1 MAHPAVVERLARLAR
16 DQRGAATAPPG
27 PVLCVAPAGSGKTT
41 TLVARIAW
49 LVDEG
54 IDPGSICAMTFNR
67 RAAEE
72 LRERVGVALAPL
84 DQPAGAGAARSEAVE
99 AALRPAVDAASSPT
113 LADRIRI
120 RTFHALGLEIL
131 RTAGMPVEPL
141 LDRDDVL
148 RSVRPEASLAER
160 RRLDTAISRFKLDL
174 DVDPAAI
181 EADPEAGP
189 VARTFAAYEREI
201 ARRGGL
207 DFDDLVARA
216 LRLLVSDA
224 AVLAKWRARCAQLL
238 VDEAQ
243 DLDRSQLRMAL
254 LLAAPANRIF
264 LVGDDD
270 QSIYGWRL
278 ADVRR
283 LLGLANDALPNLRR
297 VDLEV
302 NYRCPAV
309 VLDRAVRLVEHNTE
323 RFAKVIR
330 AREGAEGSLIL
341 APSSADDL
349 GRAAAVLDSWPPD
362 VDEAPVGTEAR
373 AVAGAA
379 TGPRSRETRAIL
391 ARTNR
396 ELVPAAVA
404 AIQRQ
409 TPFRFAGILPIESP
423 HVDTAL
429 ELARSSDPGLPLLV
443 RLGRVRGFGGARLV
457 TERTS
462 PDPDELAVADAAAAD
477 HAAGPDP
484 AASDWDEVVGS
495 MLGWA
500 AAYRDLEAFATA
512 IQAARAQLA
521 ALRQDAAALSLATA
535 HGTKGLEFDHVAV
548 IGMDAGR
555 FPSARSVA
563 QAVEP
568 ERALE
573 EERRLAYV
581 AWTRARGSL
590 TLVYDPE
597 APSQFLLEAF
607 SAKELGSDAK

>member
-1 MAHPAVVERLARLAR
+1 LGVVTHRAVAERLAKLAP
-16 DQRGAATAPPG
+16 DQRAAATAPPG

-54 IDPGSICAMTFNR
+54 VDPGSICAVTFNR

-72 LRERVGVALAPL
+72 LRERIGVALAPL
-84 DQPAGAGAARSEAVE
+84 DQREGI
-99 AALRPAVDAASSPT
+99 ALSPI

-120 RTFHALGLEIL
+120 QTFHALGLEIL
-131 RTAGMPVEPL
+131 RAAGLPVEPL
-141 LDRDDVL
+141 LDRDEIL
-148 RSVRPEASLAER
+148 RPVRPEASFAER
-160 RRLDTAISRFKLDL
+160 RRLDTVISRFKLDL
-174 DVDPAAI
+174 DVDPVAI

-189 VARTFAAYEREI
+189 VALTYAAYEREI

-216 LRLLVSDA
+216 LRLLASDS
-224 AVLAKWRARCAQLL
+224 AVLEQWRARCAQLL

-283 LLGLANDALPNLRR
+283 LLGLADEALPGLRR

-309 VLDRAVRLVEHNTE
+309 VLDRAVRLVEHNGE

-330 AREGAEGSLIL
+330 VREGAIGSLVL

-349 GRAAAVLDSWPPD
+349 DRAAAVLDSWPAE
-362 VDEAPVGTEAR
+362 VDASN
-373 AVAGAA
+373 AGAGRGGVA
-379 TGPRSRETRAIL
+379 PGSGETRAVL

-396 ELVPAAVA
+396 ELVPAAIA
-404 AIQRQ
+404 AIQRG
-409 TPFRFAGILPIESP
+409 TPFRFAGSLPIESP
-423 HVDTAL
+423 HIDGAL
-429 ELARSSDPGLPLLV
+429 ELARAIDPGLPLLV
-443 RLGRVRGFGGARLV
+443 RLGRVRGMGGTRSPRDRTATEPLV
-457 TERTS
+457 EEAASDFRAK
-462 PDPDELAVADAAAAD
+462 DGAGAVDFAPETV
-477 HAAGPDP
+477 GPDP
-484 AASDWDEVVGS
+484 AASDWDGIVGS

-500 AAYRDLEAFATA
+500 AGYRDLDAFVRA
-512 IQAARAQLA
+512 IEEARAQLA
-521 ALRQDAAALSLATA
+521 AFRQDDAALSLATA

-548 IGMDAGR
+548 LGMDAGR

-563 QAVEP
+563 EAVEP
-568 ERALE
+568 DRALE

-581 AWTRARGSL
+581 AWTRARRSL

-607 SAKELGSDAK
+607 TPDELGLPSS